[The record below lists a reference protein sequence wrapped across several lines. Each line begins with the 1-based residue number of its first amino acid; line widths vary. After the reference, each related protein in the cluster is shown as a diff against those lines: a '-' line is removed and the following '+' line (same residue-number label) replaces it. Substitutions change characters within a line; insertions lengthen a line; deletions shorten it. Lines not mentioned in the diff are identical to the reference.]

1 MGEDTYRH
9 RYFGNVS
16 FIVGNFISAKYWYKS
31 NESKAKLR
39 NVRER
44 ETIDL
49 SKKRL
54 HYIASVSPE
63 KTRGSPCDWLKAADD
78 NNKNLVEKIF
88 ILEKLKIHL
97 SGNCAVPSSSIFPSS
112 DEGSFYVSSIIA
124 LNRLE
129 TLFMQTFAFFIAMPL
144 FTFTKNTHQYI
155 FAKNTHQ
162 YVFAK
167 NINQYIFAKIHKQ
180 ILFPRWLT
188 LLHVEYWTRTP
199 PARHLVV
206 LLLLKNCLQGK
217 PL

>member
-1 MGEDTYRH
+1 MILEFPSLIEILCENAVSDCQRWTWHKMGEDTYRH

-31 NESKAKLR
+31 NAINVLEASILR

-129 TLFMQTFAFFIAMPL
+129 TLFTQKFA
-144 FTFTKNTHQYI
+144 Q
-155 FAKNTHQ
+155 
-162 YVFAK
+162 
-167 NINQYIFAKIHKQ
+167 
-180 ILFPRWLT
+180 
-188 LLHVEYWTRTP
+188 ES
-199 PARHLVV
+199 
-206 LLLLKNCLQGK
+206 
-217 PL
+217 